1 MSQHAL
7 DRSLRSIAM
16 VLLMAVVPPAAASE
30 LRAFS
35 ATYDVYIDG
44 KAQGRSDMRLV
55 EESPG
60 HWLHTVEAK
69 GTSGLARLS
78 GFAATQTTRFQMLDG
93 RPRLLSAQSKSEVL
107 IRSREVNTE
116 FDWEAGVARW
126 EGDLKEHERAP
137 TPLADRVVNAGL
149 LNVLLAIDSAT
160 APAASRLEYR
170 LYERGSAEAVDYTVG
185 TVAKTKVP
193 AGTYDTV
200 RLRGERPA
208 KKRVITAWYAATLP
222 PTPVRLRQV
231 EEGKPSY
238 ELKLVSLTL

>member
-1 MSQHAL
+1 MTHRAFYLTLSCFG
-7 DRSLRSIAM
+7 IAM
-16 VLLMAVVPPAAASE
+16 LIAGATSANASE
-30 LRAFS
+30 LRAFT

-60 HWLHTVEAK
+60 QWLHTVEAK
-69 GTSGLARLS
+69 GTSGMARLS
-78 GFAATQTTRFQMLDG
+78 GFAATQTTRFQMIDG
-93 RPRLLSAQSKSEVL
+93 RPRLQSAQSKSELL
-107 IRSREVNTE
+107 IRSREVNTQ

-126 EGDLKEHERAP
+126 EGDLKAHERAP

-149 LNVLLAIDSAT
+149 LNVLLAVDSAT

-185 TVAKTKVP
+185 TLAKTKVP

-200 RLRGERPA
+200 QLRGERPA
-208 KKRVITAWYAATLP
+208 KKRVITAWYAANLP
-222 PTPVRLRQV
+222 PTPVRLRQI

-238 ELKLVSLTL
+238 ELKLVTLTQ